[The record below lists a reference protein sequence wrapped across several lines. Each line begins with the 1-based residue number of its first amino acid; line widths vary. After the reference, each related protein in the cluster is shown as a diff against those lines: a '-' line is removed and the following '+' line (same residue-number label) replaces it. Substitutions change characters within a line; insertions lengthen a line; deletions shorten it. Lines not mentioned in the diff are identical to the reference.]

1 MDISGVMAPVASQ
14 VARQKTGDAV
24 GISVLN
30 KAMDVQVAA
39 AAELINSVVN
49 QSQEVPSEQLPSH
62 LGRNLDVVA

>member
-24 GISVLN
+24 GISVLD
-30 KAMDVQVAA
+30 KAMDIEVAA

-49 QSQEVPSEQLPSH
+49 QSQEVPTEKLPPY
-62 LGRNLDVVA
+62 LGRNLDVTA